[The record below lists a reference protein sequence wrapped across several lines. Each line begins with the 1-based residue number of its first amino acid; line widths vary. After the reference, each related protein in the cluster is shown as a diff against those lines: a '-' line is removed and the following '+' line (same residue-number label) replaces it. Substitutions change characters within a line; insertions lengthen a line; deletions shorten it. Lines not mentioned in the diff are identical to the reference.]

1 MTIRLILP
9 WIGELPWYWPLFEAS
24 VKHSGIELVLVRGDA
39 EYFRKRVEESL
50 PGIARCGLQDG
61 YKLCDLKP
69 MYGRIFAAEIG
80 DADYWAFGDCDLV
93 YGRMMR
99 AWLKRMTDKTVDVAC
114 VRRDWTSGPFTLM
127 RNCDKVNSLY
137 ERAANW
143 REVVESPHHCGCDEL
158 GHNWLTRHLYGGVS
172 MEKLRSEGNF
182 AGVMWSADDVKF
194 VHEDILCEDGL
205 RQGEV
210 KMHPDG
216 RLMFNDGEIA
226 AFHFIG
232 VKQALGFNVNGGLR
246 DVDAG
251 YILTH
256 DGYWDN
262 SWANRGRLWVSTEIA
277 KRWAMG
283 LVDFAYKCLKGKTA
297 ARLRLKRVVLRKLGN
312 KNWWRYV

>member
-9 WIGELPWYWPLFEAS
+9 WVGELPWYWPLFEDS
-24 VKHSGIELVLVRGDA
+24 VKHAGIELVLVRGDA
-39 EYFRKRVEESL
+39 EYFRKRVEEGL

-69 MYGRIFAAEIG
+69 MYGRIFSEEIG
-80 DADYWAFGDCDLV
+80 DAEYWAFGDCDVV
-93 YGRMMR
+93 YGRGMR
-99 AWLKRMTDKTVDVAC
+99 VWLERNVADGVEVAC
-114 VRRDWTSGPFTLM
+114 MRRDWPSGPFTLM
-127 RNCDKVNSLY
+127 KNCDKVNSLF

-143 REVVESPHHCGCDEL
+143 RDVARSPEHCGFDEL
-158 GHNWLTRHLYGGVS
+158 GRNWLTRHVYGGVPYG
-172 MEKLRSEGNF
+172 ELRREGNF

-194 VHEDILCEDGL
+194 VHEDVLCEDGL

-232 VKQALGFNVNGGLR
+232 VKQALGFNVNGVLS

-251 YILTH
+251 YVLTR
-256 DGYWDN
+256 DGYWDD
-262 SWANRGRLWVSTEIA
+262 SWANRCRLRVLVEIA
-277 KRWAMG
+277 KRRTMG
-283 LVDFAYKCLKGKTA
+283 LMDFAYKCLKGNPA

-312 KNWWRYV
+312 KDWWRYV